1 MRLEAGLRRTAEL
14 FDIWNPASGT
24 PEQIAAAVEQI
35 NAVRPTDR
43 PPIGVIHRLFTEP
56 PFIVPGVE
64 PLTLDGLAEAV
75 GRARDAGFCHVIIDT
90 SFTTEVESPQDW
102 IDFPARLAP
111 LLDTN

>member
-1 MRLEAGLRRTAEL
+1 MRRTAEL

-90 SFTTEVESPQDW
+90 SFTTEAESPQDW

-111 LLDTN
+111 LPDTN